1 MTRIELLEINLSALA
16 KDLRKLK
23 RTWPERR
30 PLQRAVVRSVAI
42 DPLDSARRLGPP
54 EVPSGRIQYY

>member
-1 MTRIELLEINLSALA
+1 MTRIELLEINLNALV

-30 PLQRAVVRSVAI
+30 Q
-42 DPLDSARRLGPP
+42 
-54 EVPSGRIQYY
+54 IQASHGW